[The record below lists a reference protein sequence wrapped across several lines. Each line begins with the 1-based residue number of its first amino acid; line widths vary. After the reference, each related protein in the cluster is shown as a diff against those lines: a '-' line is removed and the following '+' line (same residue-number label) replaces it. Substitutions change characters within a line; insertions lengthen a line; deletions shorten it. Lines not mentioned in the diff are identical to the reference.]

1 MHIFQFPWK
10 KIQGSLFAF
19 VGQESLPLL
28 WFGTSTTNIHKIAKS
43 ANDNLTQDKHQNNN
57 LLRRHAIDW
66 SLFRRN
72 NHESRHNNLPSA
84 TSRIC
89 HKLEKVCVDTSA
101 GNRVFGP
108 DNQLCH
114 PGTFFK
120 QNKNSE
126 SGFRMSEFVK
136 QSTNISSGVEKV
148 AWVVGLLTGLS
159 TIQAVLPE
167 RLNYR
172 FLHATNII
180 FIGKSFL
187 FRQNC
192 FEQKLKN

>member
-72 NHESRHNNLPSA
+72 NHESRHSNLPSA

-126 SGFRMSEFVK
+126 SSFRMSEFVK
-136 QSTNISSGVEKV
+136 QSTNINSGVDMIVNVNYSSSFTSKV
-148 AWVVGLLTGLS
+148 KLS
-159 TIQAVLPE
+159 FPS
-167 RLNYR
+167 N
-172 FLHATNII
+172 ATNII
-180 FIGKSFL
+180 FIGKPFL
-187 FRQNC
+187 FRQIC
-192 FEQKLKN
+192 FERKLKN